1 MDKGRD
7 KSRTP
12 KDERKTK
19 DHSQKEDKANAASK
33 AAAKGAEKKTA
44 GKRLEFTPE
53 HEKKDERVTQPDES
67 KQAAEV
73 AAEKRTRFSESEE
86 ESSEARKSNISEEPK
101 KTQASKSETPSM
113 ALTTLRMQDM
123 TVSTPVR
130 SDGTKTP
137 LKMPPAKEE
146 RRRSA
151 SSHSISS
158 SSDKPEAES
167 EEERMD
173 TEEISVEDLQKEL
186 RLLRKRQRTEQ
197 EDTNKRLDMMS
208 QQLEDATYDVESHG
222 RINAHLLQ
230 KKLQDDAR
238 NASLSLSIE
247 GFPKDASEED
257 RNAFADW
264 VLQQSKSKDRDS
276 INSLMNTR
284 GELSNIIVIKFS
296 SGWHRN

>member
-1 MDKGRD
+1 MD
-7 KSRTP
+7 
-12 KDERKTK
+12 
-19 DHSQKEDKANAASK
+19 
-33 AAAKGAEKKTA
+33 
-44 GKRLEFTPE
+44 FTPE
-53 HEKKDERVTQPDES
+53 HNGKKEESVPQPDES
-67 KQAAEV
+67 KPAAEV
-73 AAEKRTRFSESEE
+73 EAAAKRTRFSESEE
-86 ESSEARKSNISEEPK
+86 ESSEARKSNVSDESK

-146 RRRSA
+146 RRRSV
-151 SSHSISS
+151 SSHSNAS
-158 SSDKPEAES
+158 SSDKPGTES

-173 TEEISVEDLQKEL
+173 TEEISVEDMQKEL
-186 RLLRKRQRTEQ
+186 RLLTKRQRTEQ
-197 EDTNKRLDMMS
+197 EDTNKRLDVMS
-208 QQLEDATYDVESHG
+208 QRLEDTTYDVESHG

-238 NASLSLSIE
+238 NAFLSLSLE

-257 RNAFADW
+257 RSAFADW
-264 VLQQSKSKDRDS
+264 VLQQSISTDRDS
-276 INSLMNTR
+276 IKCLMNTR

-296 SGWHRN
+296 SGRHRKQVFQWFLDFSGGQWHQDENPIVKFAFERHLAKMRD